1 MNRNQ
6 SVLLCLA
13 VLLVGMT
20 FPPSVAAQDQLETPS
35 WTLGW
40 STDMDDGFTIEMD
53 DDWDIDGEIVA
64 YIENSRMSQVEVEL
78 TYEIT
83 TWTPYTYDG
92 PESITVA
99 AGENK
104 TFTIT
109 LSNDND
115 IDAREYNP
123 DNTSTLTVT
132 ADEKIGENSVMTGEQ
147 EIEGTVRVP
156 KVFKLKPEVTLSED
170 DLYAGSTVDLSI
182 QLMNLGNAKDAVKEA
197 SAEVRSCPHLTVEGL
212 DALVNTVVDP
222 TGAQNGKDASA
233 ILTLV
238 ASESQPRRTCEVTIS
253 LVSEGDDTARSTT
266 FDVDVLAYEEDTNP
280 TNDANDDD
288 DSSASEDG
296 LSVESNTVP
305 GFAAIEAIM
314 VVAVVSLLRRKKT
327 FK

>member
-1 MNRNQ
+1 MTRNQ
-6 SVLLCLA
+6 SLLFCLA
-13 VLLVGMT
+13 LLLLGMT
-20 FPPSVAAQDQLETPS
+20 LPPSVAAQDQFEAPS

-64 YIENSRMSQVEVEL
+64 YIENTRMSQVELEL
-78 TYEIT
+78 TYEVN
-83 TWTPYTYDG
+83 TWTPYTYEG

-132 ADEKIGENSVMTGEQ
+132 ADEKVGDTSTGNQ
-147 EIEGTVRVP
+147 EIEGTIRVP
-156 KVFKLKPEVTLSED
+156 KVFNLKPEVTLSED

-182 QLMNLGNAKDAVKEA
+182 QLMNLGNAKDAVKDA

-212 DALVNTVVDP
+212 DALVNTLVDP
-222 TGAQNGKDASA
+222 TGAQNGKETSA

-266 FDVDVLAYEEDTNP
+266 FDVDVIAYEEETKP
-280 TNDANDDD
+280 TNDGNNDDD
-288 DSSASEDG
+288 STASEDG
-296 LSVESNTVP
+296 LSMESNTVP

-314 VVAVVSLLRRKKT
+314 VVAMVSLLRRKKT
-327 FK
+327 FN

>member
-1 MNRNQ
+1 MTRNQ
-6 SVLLCLA
+6 SLLFCLA
-13 VLLVGMT
+13 LLLLGMT
-20 FPPSVAAQDQLETPS
+20 LPPSVAAQDQFEAPS

-64 YIENSRMSQVEVEL
+64 YIENTRMSQVELEL
-78 TYEIT
+78 TYEVN
-83 TWTPYTYDG
+83 TWTPYTYEG

-123 DNTSTLTVT
+123 DNTSALTVT
-132 ADEKIGENSVMTGEQ
+132 ADEKVGDTSTGNQ
-147 EIEGTVRVP
+147 EIEGTIRVP
-156 KVFKLKPEVTLSED
+156 KVFNLKPEVTLSED

-182 QLMNLGNAKDAVKEA
+182 QLMNLGNDKDAVKDA

-212 DALVNTVVDP
+212 DALVNTLVDP
-222 TGAQNGKDASA
+222 TGAQNGKETSA

-266 FDVDVLAYEEDTNP
+266 FDVDVIAYEEETKP
-280 TNDANDDD
+280 TNDGNNDDD
-288 DSSASEDG
+288 STASEDG
-296 LSVESNTVP
+296 LSMESNTVP

-314 VVAVVSLLRRKKT
+314 VVAMVSLLRRKKT
-327 FK
+327 FN

>member
-104 TFTIT
+104 TCTIT

-115 IDAREYNP
+115 SDAREYNP

-132 ADEKIGENSVMTGEQ
+132 ADEKIGDNSVMTGEQ

-280 TNDANDDD
+280 TNEGNDDD

-296 LSVESNTVP
+296 LSIESNTVP

>member
-1 MNRNQ
+1 MTRNQ
-6 SVLLCLA
+6 SLLFCLA
-13 VLLVGMT
+13 LLLLGMT
-20 FPPSVAAQDQLETPS
+20 LPPSVAAQDQFEAPS

-64 YIENSRMSQVEVEL
+64 YIENTRMSQVELEL
-78 TYEIT
+78 TYEVN
-83 TWTPYTYDG
+83 TWTPYTYEG

-123 DNTSTLTVT
+123 DNTSALTVT
-132 ADEKIGENSVMTGEQ
+132 ADEKVGDTSTGNQ
-147 EIEGTVRVP
+147 EIEGTIRVP
-156 KVFKLKPEVTLSED
+156 KVFNLKPEVTLSED

-182 QLMNLGNAKDAVKEA
+182 QLMNLGNAKDAVKDA

-212 DALVNTVVDP
+212 DALVNTLVDP
-222 TGAQNGKDASA
+222 TGAQNGKDTSA

-266 FDVDVLAYEEDTNP
+266 FDVDVIAYEEETKP
-280 TNDANDDD
+280 TNDGNNDDA
-288 DSSASEDG
+288 STASEDG
-296 LSVESNTVP
+296 LSMESNTVP

-314 VVAVVSLLRRKKT
+314 VVAMVSLLRRKKT
-327 FK
+327 FN

>member
-1 MNRNQ
+1 MTRNQ
-6 SVLLCLA
+6 SLLFCLA
-13 VLLVGMT
+13 LLLLGIT
-20 FPPSVAAQDQLETPS
+20 LPPSVAAQDQFEAPS

-64 YIENSRMSQVEVEL
+64 YIENTRMSQVELEL
-78 TYEIT
+78 TYEVN
-83 TWTPYTYDG
+83 TWTPYTYEG

-123 DNTSTLTVT
+123 DNTSALTVT
-132 ADEKIGENSVMTGEQ
+132 ADEKVGDTSTGNQ
-147 EIEGTVRVP
+147 EIEGTIRVP
-156 KVFKLKPEVTLSED
+156 KVFNLKPEVTLSED

-182 QLMNLGNAKDAVKEA
+182 QLMNLGNAKDAVKDA

-212 DALVNTVVDP
+212 DALVNTLVDP
-222 TGAQNGKDASA
+222 TGAQNGKDTSA

-266 FDVDVLAYEEDTNP
+266 FDVDVIAYEEETKP
-280 TNDANDDD
+280 TNDGNNDDD
-288 DSSASEDG
+288 STASEDG
-296 LSVESNTVP
+296 LSMESNTVP

-314 VVAVVSLLRRKKT
+314 VVAMVSLLRRKKT
-327 FK
+327 FN

>member
-1 MNRNQ
+1 MTRNQ
-6 SVLLCLA
+6 SLLFCLA
-13 VLLVGMT
+13 LLLLGMT
-20 FPPSVAAQDQLETPS
+20 LPPSVAAQDQFEAPS

-64 YIENSRMSQVEVEL
+64 YIENTRMSQVELEL
-78 TYEIT
+78 TYEVN
-83 TWTPYTYDG
+83 TWTPYTYEG

-123 DNTSTLTVT
+123 DNTSALTVT
-132 ADEKIGENSVMTGEQ
+132 ADEKVGDTSTGNQ
-147 EIEGTVRVP
+147 EIEGTIRVP
-156 KVFKLKPEVTLSED
+156 KVFNLKPEVTLSED

-182 QLMNLGNAKDAVKEA
+182 QLMNLGNAKDAVKDA

-212 DALVNTVVDP
+212 DALVNTLVDP
-222 TGAQNGKDASA
+222 TGAQNGKDTSA

-266 FDVDVLAYEEDTNP
+266 FDVDVIAYEEETKP
-280 TNDANDDD
+280 TNDGNNDDD
-288 DSSASEDG
+288 STASEDG
-296 LSVESNTVP
+296 LSMESNTVP

-314 VVAVVSLLRRKKT
+314 VVAMVSLLRRKKT
-327 FK
+327 FN

>member
-1 MNRNQ
+1 MIRNQ
-6 SVLLCLA
+6 SFLLCLA
-13 VLLVGMT
+13 LLLLGMT
-20 FPPSVAAQDQLETPS
+20 LPPSVAAQDQLEAPS

-40 STDMDDGFTIEMD
+40 STDMDNGFTIEMD

-64 YIENSRMSQVEVEL
+64 YIENTRMSQVELEL
-78 TYEIT
+78 TYEVN

-115 IDAREYNP
+115 YDAREYNP

-132 ADEKIGENSVMTGEQ
+132 ADEKVGDTSTGNQ

-156 KVFKLKPEVTLSED
+156 KVFNLKPEVTLSED
-170 DLYAGSTVDLSI
+170 DLYAGSTVDISI

-212 DALVNTVVDP
+212 DALVNTLVDP
-222 TGAQNGKDASA
+222 TGAQNGKETSA

-266 FDVDVLAYEEDTNP
+266 FDVDVIAYEEETKP
-280 TNDANDDD
+280 TNDGNNDDD
-288 DSSASEDG
+288 STASEDG
-296 LSVESNTVP
+296 LSMESNTVP
-305 GFAAIEAIM
+305 GFAAVEAITG
-314 VVAVVSLLRRKKT
+314 VAMVSLLRRKKT
-327 FK
+327 FN

>member
-1 MNRNQ
+1 MTRNQ
-6 SVLLCLA
+6 SLLFCLA
-13 VLLVGMT
+13 LLLLGMT
-20 FPPSVAAQDQLETPS
+20 LPPSVAAQDQFEAPS

-64 YIENSRMSQVEVEL
+64 YIENTRMSQVELEL
-78 TYEIT
+78 TYEVN
-83 TWTPYTYDG
+83 TWTPYTYEG

-123 DNTSTLTVT
+123 DNTSALTVT
-132 ADEKIGENSVMTGEQ
+132 ADEKVGDTSTGNQ
-147 EIEGTVRVP
+147 EIEGTIRVP
-156 KVFKLKPEVTLSED
+156 KVFNLKPEVTLSED

-182 QLMNLGNAKDAVKEA
+182 QLMNLGNAKDAVKDA

-212 DALVNTVVDP
+212 DALVNTLVDP
-222 TGAQNGKDASA
+222 TGAQNGKETSA

-266 FDVDVLAYEEDTNP
+266 FDVDVIAYEEETKP
-280 TNDANDDD
+280 TNDGNNDDD
-288 DSSASEDG
+288 STASEDG
-296 LSVESNTVP
+296 LSMESNTVP

-314 VVAVVSLLRRKKT
+314 VVAMVSLLRRKKT
-327 FK
+327 FN

>member
-1 MNRNQ
+1 MIRNQ

-13 VLLVGMT
+13 LLLIGMT
-20 FPPSVAAQDQLETPS
+20 FPPSAAAQDQFEAPS

-53 DDWDIDGEIVA
+53 DDWDIDGEIIA
-64 YIENSRMSQVEVEL
+64 YIENTRMSQVELEL
-78 TYEIT
+78 TYDVN

-123 DNTSTLTVT
+123 DNTTTLTVT
-132 ADEKIGENSVMTGEQ
+132 ADEKVGDTSTGNQ
-147 EIEGTVRVP
+147 EIEGTIRVP
-156 KVFKLKPEVTLSED
+156 KVFNLKPEVTLSED
-170 DLYAGSTVDLSI
+170 DLYAGSTVDISI
-182 QLMNLGNAKDAVKEA
+182 QLMNLGNAKDAVKEV
-197 SAEVRSCPHLTVEGL
+197 SAEVRSCPHLAVEGL
-212 DALVNTVVDP
+212 EALEGTVVDP
-222 TGAQNGKDASA
+222 TGAQNGKETSA

-253 LVSEGDDTARSTT
+253 LVSEGDETARSDT
-266 FDVDVLAYEEDTNP
+266 FEVEVFAYEEVTTPSNGGDN
-280 TNDANDDD
+280 DD
-288 DSSASEDG
+288 DSSASDDG
-296 LSVESNTVP
+296 LSMESNTVP

-314 VVAVVSLLRRKKT
+314 VVAMVGLLRRKKT
-327 FK
+327 FN

>member
-1 MNRNQ
+1 MIRNQ

-13 VLLVGMT
+13 LLLLGMT
-20 FPPSVAAQDQLETPS
+20 LPPSVAAQDQFEAPS

-64 YIENSRMSQVEVEL
+64 YIENTRMSQVELEL
-78 TYEIT
+78 TYEVN
-83 TWTPYTYDG
+83 TWTPYTYEG

-123 DNTSTLTVT
+123 DNTSALTVT
-132 ADEKIGENSVMTGEQ
+132 ADEKVGDTSTGNQ
-147 EIEGTVRVP
+147 EIEGTIRVP
-156 KVFKLKPEVTLSED
+156 KVFNLKPEVTLSED
-170 DLYAGSTVDLSI
+170 DLFAGSTVDLSI
-182 QLMNLGNAKDAVKEA
+182 QLMNLGNAKDAVKDA

-212 DALVNTVVDP
+212 DALVNTLVDP
-222 TGAQNGKDASA
+222 TGAQNGKETSA

-266 FDVDVLAYEEDTNP
+266 FDVDVIAYEEETKP
-280 TNDANDDD
+280 TNDGNNDY
-288 DSSASEDG
+288 DSTASEDG
-296 LSVESNTVP
+296 LSMESNTVP

-314 VVAVVSLLRRKKT
+314 VVAMVSLLRRKKT
-327 FK
+327 FN

>member
-1 MNRNQ
+1 MTRNQ
-6 SVLLCLA
+6 SLLFCLA
-13 VLLVGMT
+13 LLLLGIT
-20 FPPSVAAQDQLETPS
+20 LPPSVAAQDQFEAPT

-64 YIENSRMSQVEVEL
+64 YIENTRMSQVELEL
-78 TYEIT
+78 TYEVN
-83 TWTPYTYDG
+83 TWTPYTYEG

-123 DNTSTLTVT
+123 DNTSALTVT
-132 ADEKIGENSVMTGEQ
+132 ADEKVGDTSTGNQ
-147 EIEGTVRVP
+147 EIEGTIRVP
-156 KVFKLKPEVTLSED
+156 KVFNLKPEVTLSED

-182 QLMNLGNAKDAVKEA
+182 QLMNLGNAKDAVKDA

-212 DALVNTVVDP
+212 DALVNTLVDP
-222 TGAQNGKDASA
+222 TGAQNGKDTSA

-266 FDVDVLAYEEDTNP
+266 FDVDVIAYEGETKP
-280 TNDANDDD
+280 TNDGNNDDD
-288 DSSASEDG
+288 STASEDG
-296 LSVESNTVP
+296 LSMESNTVP

-314 VVAVVSLLRRKKT
+314 VVAMVSLLRRKKT
-327 FK
+327 FN

>member
-1 MNRNQ
+1 MTRNQ
-6 SVLLCLA
+6 SLLFCLA
-13 VLLVGMT
+13 LLLLGIT
-20 FPPSVAAQDQLETPS
+20 LPPSVAAQDQFDAQT

-40 STDMDDGFTIEMD
+40 STDMDDGYTIEMD
-53 DDWDIDGEIVA
+53 DDWDIDGEIIA
-64 YIENSRMSQVEVEL
+64 YIENTRMSQVEVEL
-78 TYEIT
+78 TYDID
-83 TWTPYTYDG
+83 TWTPYTYEG

-109 LSNDND
+109 LSNDNE

-132 ADEKIGENSVMTGEQ
+132 ADEKFGDNSVTTGDQ
-147 EIEGTVRVP
+147 EIEGTIRVP
-156 KVFKLKPEVTLSED
+156 KVFNLKPEVTLSED

-182 QLMNLGNAKDAVKEA
+182 QLMNLGNAKDAVKDA

-212 DALVNTVVDP
+212 DALVNTLVDP
-222 TGAQNGKDASA
+222 TGAQNGKESSA

-266 FDVDVLAYEEDTNP
+266 FDVDVIAYEEETKP
-280 TNDANDDD
+280 TNDGNNDDD
-288 DSSASEDG
+288 STASEDG
-296 LSVESNTVP
+296 LSMESNTVP

-314 VVAVVSLLRRKKT
+314 VVAMVSLLRRKKT
-327 FK
+327 FN

>member
-1 MNRNQ
+1 MIRNQ
-6 SVLLCLA
+6 SLLFCLA
-13 VLLVGMT
+13 LLLLGMT
-20 FPPSVAAQDQLETPS
+20 LPPSVAAQDQFEAPS

-64 YIENSRMSQVEVEL
+64 YIENTRMSQVELEL
-78 TYEIT
+78 TYEVN
-83 TWTPYTYDG
+83 TWTPYTYEG

-123 DNTSTLTVT
+123 DNTSALTVT
-132 ADEKIGENSVMTGEQ
+132 ADEKVGDTSTGNQ
-147 EIEGTVRVP
+147 EIEGTIRVP
-156 KVFKLKPEVTLSED
+156 KVFNLKPEVTLSED

-182 QLMNLGNAKDAVKEA
+182 QLMNLGNAKDAVKDA

-212 DALVNTVVDP
+212 DALVNTLVDP
-222 TGAQNGKDASA
+222 TGAQNGKETSA

-266 FDVDVLAYEEDTNP
+266 FDVDVIAYEEETKP
-280 TNDANDDD
+280 TNDGNNDDD
-288 DSSASEDG
+288 STASEDG
-296 LSVESNTVP
+296 LSMESNTVP

-314 VVAVVSLLRRKKT
+314 VVAMVSLLRRKKT
-327 FK
+327 FN

>member
-1 MNRNQ
+1 
-6 SVLLCLA
+6 
-13 VLLVGMT
+13 
-20 FPPSVAAQDQLETPS
+20 
-35 WTLGW
+35 
-40 STDMDDGFTIEMD
+40 
-53 DDWDIDGEIVA
+53 
-64 YIENSRMSQVEVEL
+64 
-78 TYEIT
+78 
-83 TWTPYTYDG
+83 
-92 PESITVA
+92 
-99 AGENK
+99 
-104 TFTIT
+104 
-109 LSNDND
+109 
-115 IDAREYNP
+115 
-123 DNTSTLTVT
+123 
-132 ADEKIGENSVMTGEQ
+132 MTGEQ

-280 TNDANDDD
+280 TNDGNDDD

>member
-1 MNRNQ
+1 MTRNQ
-6 SVLLCLA
+6 SLLFCLA
-13 VLLVGMT
+13 LLLLGIT
-20 FPPSVAAQDQLETPS
+20 LPPSVAAQDQFDAQT

-40 STDMDDGFTIEMD
+40 STDMDDGYTIEMD
-53 DDWDIDGEIVA
+53 DDWDIDGEIIA
-64 YIENSRMSQVEVEL
+64 YIENTRMSQVEVEL
-78 TYEIT
+78 TYDID
-83 TWTPYTYDG
+83 TWTPYTYEG

-132 ADEKIGENSVMTGEQ
+132 ADEKFGDNSVTTGDQ
-147 EIEGTVRVP
+147 EIEGTIRVP
-156 KVFKLKPEVTLSED
+156 KVFNLKPEVTLSED

-182 QLMNLGNAKDAVKEA
+182 QLMNLGNAKDAVKDA

-212 DALVNTVVDP
+212 DALVNTLVDP
-222 TGAQNGKDASA
+222 TGAQNGKESSA

-266 FDVDVLAYEEDTNP
+266 FDVDVIAYEEETKP
-280 TNDANDDD
+280 TNDGNNDDD
-288 DSSASEDG
+288 STASEDG
-296 LSVESNTVP
+296 LSMESNTVP

-314 VVAVVSLLRRKKT
+314 VVAMVSLLRRKKT
-327 FK
+327 FN

>member
-1 MNRNQ
+1 MIRNRF
-6 SVLLCLA
+6 VLLCLA
-13 VLLVGMT
+13 LLLIGMT
-20 FPPSVAAQDQLETPS
+20 FPPTAAAQEQFDAQT

-53 DDWDIDGEIVA
+53 DDWDIDGEIIG
-64 YIENSRMSQVEVEL
+64 YIENTRMSQVEVEL
-78 TYEIT
+78 TYDID

-115 IDAREYNP
+115 IDPREYNP

-132 ADEKIGENSVMTGEQ
+132 ADEKFGDNSVTTGDQ
-147 EIEGTVRVP
+147 EIEGTIRVP
-156 KVFKLKPEVTLSED
+156 KVFNLKPEVTLSED
-170 DLYAGSTVDLSI
+170 DLYAGSTVDISI
-182 QLMNLGNAKDAVKEA
+182 QLMNLGNAKDAVKEV

-212 DALVNTVVDP
+212 EALEGTVVDP
-222 TGAQNGKDASA
+222 TGAQNGKETSA

-253 LVSEGDDTARSTT
+253 LVSEGDETARSDT
-266 FDVDVLAYEEDTNP
+266 FEVEVFAYEEVTTPSNGGDN
-280 TNDANDDD
+280 DD
-288 DSSASEDG
+288 DSSASDDG
-296 LSVESNTVP
+296 LSMESNTVP

-314 VVAVVSLLRRKKT
+314 VVAMVGLLRRKKT
-327 FK
+327 FN

>member
-1 MNRNQ
+1 MTRNQ
-6 SVLLCLA
+6 SLLFCLA
-13 VLLVGMT
+13 LLLLGIT
-20 FPPSVAAQDQLETPS
+20 LPPSVAAQDQFDAQT

-40 STDMDDGFTIEMD
+40 STDMDDGYTIEMD
-53 DDWDIDGEIVA
+53 DDWDIDGEIIA
-64 YIENSRMSQVEVEL
+64 YIENTRMSQVEVEL
-78 TYEIT
+78 TYDID
-83 TWTPYTYDG
+83 TWTPYTYEG

-109 LSNDND
+109 LSNDNE

-132 ADEKIGENSVMTGEQ
+132 ADEKFGDNSVTTGDQ
-147 EIEGTVRVP
+147 EIEGTIRVP
-156 KVFKLKPEVTLSED
+156 KVFNLKPEVTLSED

-182 QLMNLGNAKDAVKEA
+182 QLMNLGNAKDAVKDA

-212 DALVNTVVDP
+212 DALVNTLVDP
-222 TGAQNGKDASA
+222 TGAQNGKDTSA

-266 FDVDVLAYEEDTNP
+266 FDVDVIAYEEETKP
-280 TNDANDDD
+280 TNDGNNDDD
-288 DSSASEDG
+288 STASEDG
-296 LSVESNTVP
+296 LSMESNTVP

-314 VVAVVSLLRRKKT
+314 VVAMVSLLRRKKT
-327 FK
+327 FN

>member
-1 MNRNQ
+1 MIRNQ
-6 SVLLCLA
+6 PVFLCLA
-13 VLLVGMT
+13 ILLLGMA
-20 FPPSVAAQDQLETPS
+20 FPPSVAAQDQIDAQT

-40 STDMDDGFTIEMD
+40 STYMEDGYTIEMD
-53 DDWDIDGEIVA
+53 DDWDIAGEIIG
-64 YIENSRMSQVEVEL
+64 YIENTRMSQVEVEL
-78 TYEIT
+78 TYDLD
-83 TWTPYTYDG
+83 TWTPYTYEG

-132 ADEKIGENSVMTGEQ
+132 ADEKFGDNSVTTGDQ
-147 EIEGTVRVP
+147 EIEGTVHVP
-156 KVFKLKPEVTLSED
+156 KVFNLKPDVTLSED
-170 DLYAGSTVDLSI
+170 DLYAGSTVDISI
-182 QLMNLGNAKDAVKEA
+182 QLMNLGNTKDAVKEI

-212 DALVNTVVDP
+212 DALEGIVVDP
-222 TGAQNGKDASA
+222 TGAQNGKETSA

-253 LVSEGDDTARSTT
+253 LISEGDETARSDT
-266 FDVDVLAYEEDTNP
+266 FEVEVFAYEEDTSP
-280 TNDANDDD
+280 SNDGDDD
-288 DSSASEDG
+288 GDSSASDDG
-296 LSVESNTVP
+296 LSMESNTVP

-314 VVAVVSLLRRKKT
+314 VVALVSLLRRKKT
-327 FK
+327 FN